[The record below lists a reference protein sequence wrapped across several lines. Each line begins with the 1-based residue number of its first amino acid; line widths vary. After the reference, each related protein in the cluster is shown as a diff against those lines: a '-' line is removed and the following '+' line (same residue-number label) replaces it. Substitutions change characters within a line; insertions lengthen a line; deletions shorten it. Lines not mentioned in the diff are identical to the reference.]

1 MRGIRRR
8 EKEITER
15 PEIIRILKRANYI
28 TLAMCEDNAPYLVTL
43 SHGYDEARN
52 ELYFH
57 CAQEGKK
64 VDILNKNSV
73 VWGQAMIDHGYVQ
86 GKCDHLYESV
96 HFKGHVKFIDDVEEK
111 RRALEVMIRQLDQT
125 PEKVVA
131 DQLTPDSIR
140 RVKIGKVEIDYLT
153 GKKSKQVII
162 SM

>member
-1 MRGIRRR
+1 MKGVRRR

-15 PEIIRILKRANYI
+15 SEMARILREAKYV
-28 TLAMCEDNAPYLVTL
+28 TVAMCEDDTPYLVTL
-43 SHGYDEARN
+43 SHGYDETKN

-64 VDILNKNSV
+64 VDILNQNSL
-73 VWGQAMIDHGYVQ
+73 VWGQAMIDYGYVQ

-96 HFKGHVKFIDDVEEK
+96 HFKGHVEFIDDVEEK
-111 RRALEVMIRQLDQT
+111 RRALEVMIRQLDKT
-125 PEKVVA
+125 PEKVA
-131 DQLTPDSIR
+131 TEQLTPDSTR
-140 RVKIGKVEIDYLT
+140 RVKIGKIEIDYLT